1 MEHEGISPCPS
12 ITGTLPNALLQAE
25 LNCGK
30 CVESPSLEIFKIF
43 RDSGHGLMLE
53 LAVLD
58 LWLDLIVL
66 KVFSIVKGTV
76 FLCFYELFLQQASYF
91 SPIFDNNFWLLAHFP

>member
-1 MEHEGISPCPS
+1 
-12 ITGTLPNALLQAE
+12 
-25 LNCGK
+25 
-30 CVESPSLEIFKIF
+30 
-43 RDSGHGLMLE
+43 MLE